1 MTNLL
6 DRPTIPSV
14 PHGDL
19 LASLFGSWAD
29 VWRVGLGVS
38 GMPAGLDAFGDG
50 VLSAPVQACWIGFT
64 AWLRYSGAVA
74 EALARYQAS
83 LIQAGLDRAEEG
95 RGTSPSESRVLVDE
109 TRAFLRRIGDAAT
122 LEARRAQYELEQIGE
137 SIAQAA
143 AVSDGASL
151 HPSQHVRR
159 HEIKA

>member
-1 MTNLL
+1 MTNPP
-6 DRPTIPSV
+6 DRSTMARAPQR
-14 PHGDL
+14 DL
-19 LASLFGSWAD
+19 LASLFSSWAD
-29 VWRVGLGVS
+29 VWTR
-38 GMPAGLDAFGDG
+38 MPADAFGGG
-50 VLSAPVQACWIGFT
+50 VLSAPAQACWIGFT

-74 EALARYQAS
+74 EALARYEAS
-83 LIQAGLDRAEEG
+83 LIQAGFDWAGEG
-95 RGTSPSESRVLVDE
+95 RGTSPSERRVLVDE

-122 LEARRAQYELEQIGE
+122 LEARRTQYELEQIGE